1 MAEQVLIDVTLGK
14 SLQDLETLLKASTK
28 EMKNLDLSTQ
38 AGKDSFKKLS
48 ETIGQVKTEQ
58 DKLKQAQQSYL
69 SDIKNIYNGNSN
81 RYLIVTKYAQSLGK
95 SNDYIDLHI
104 DVPSQLISSYLTNYF
119 TIDLGVNDFYDLR
132 VVINDINNANN
143 INANNTDNGIL
154 LPRSKII
161 FNMKIN
167 TAIKRIV

>member
-14 SLQDLETLLKASTK
+14 SLQDLETLLKESTK

-69 SDIKNIYNGNSN
+69 SDINNQSG
-81 RYLIVTKYAQSLGK
+81 SLGELEVK
-95 SNDYIDLHI
+95 IKQVTAERKLY
-104 DVPSQLISSYLTNYF
+104 
-119 TIDLGVNDFYDLR
+119 TIR
-132 VVINDINNANN
+132 E
-143 INANNTDNGIL
+143 
-154 LPRSKII
+154 RSAGSA
-161 FNMKIN
+161 
-167 TAIKRIV
+167 TC